1 MRTLLPIR
9 LLLLLGFLLGGSAVG
24 CDSAEPDPP
33 DDPTEDPDDDPSDDP
48 DDNPTD
54 EPEPLELIAAPAPE
68 WSALFDRTSGWTGA
82 DGIFSVPLDG
92 RDAPGGASGTTAFLF
107 SDTVIGEVL
116 PDGSRA
122 PGAQIVNNTLARLS
136 GGAPL
141 PSSIEFFWRTEG
153 DKPRAVVEP
162 ETPEAEPGAWYWNQ
176 DGVVIGG
183 RFYSLFLRL
192 AEAGGSFPFEVVGV
206 NLVSFPVSDI
216 LTGGLPVDVE
226 QRDTPLFRPDQP
238 GRGDIQ
244 FGAGLMLNTADAGAP
259 HPDEFLYVYGVQNE
273 ATKSLL
279 VARVAPKDL
288 ADFGAWRF
296 WDGAE
301 WVESLDA
308 AAPVT
313 DRISNELSV
322 TPLADGRYLLVFQ
335 RDALAPWTAA
345 RVGESPVGPWGEV
358 MNLYECPEAATDPDT
373 FCYNAKA
380 HPHLSA
386 PGELL
391 VSYNVNTFDFF
402 GDFFRDASIYRPR
415 FIRLTGLPR

>member
-1 MRTLLPIR
+1 MRGSLSIP
-9 LLLLLGFLLGGSAVG
+9 LLLLLGLLVGGVAAG
-24 CDSAEPDPP
+24 CDTAASDPP
-33 DDPTEDPDDDPSDDP
+33 DDPPVDDPPDDSGDDP
-48 DDNPTD
+48 PD
-54 EPEPLELIAAPAPE
+54 EPEPLELTATPAPE
-68 WSALFDRTSGWTGA
+68 WSALFDRTAGWTGA

-92 RDAPGGASGTTAFLF
+92 RDAPGGAPGTTLFLF

-122 PGAQIVNNTLARLS
+122 GGAQIVNNTMARLS
-136 GGAPL
+136 GGAPD
-141 PSSIEFFWRTEG
+141 PSRIDFFWRTDG
-153 DKPRAVVEP
+153 DEPRAVFEP

-183 RFYSLFLRL
+183 TFHSLFLRL
-192 AEAGGSFPFEVVGV
+192 GPAGGGFPFEVVGV
-206 NLVSFPVSDI
+206 NLVSFPVADV
-216 LTGGLPVDVE
+216 LNGGLPEHVE
-226 QRDTPLFRPDQP
+226 QRATPLFRPDQAD
-238 GRGDIQ
+238 RGNIQ
-244 FGAGLMLNTADAGAP
+244 FGAGLLLNTAEAGAP
-259 HPDEFLYVYGVQNE
+259 HPDGFLYVYGVQNE
-273 ATKSLL
+273 ATKKLL
-279 VARVAPKDL
+279 VARVPPKDL
-288 ADFGAWRF
+288 AAFGAWRF
-296 WDGAE
+296 WDGEA
-301 WVESLDA
+301 WRPSLDA

-358 MNLYECPEAATDPDT
+358 LNLYACPEAATDPDT

-415 FIRLTGLPR
+415 FLRITGLPR